1 MIALFGICLFI
12 FYSLVRKPILD
23 KSFTQFEYFQ
33 LIEVASRN
41 EIRQT
46 KLKEISISAIKVTEG
61 YPDIKD
67 SGTISSLAKMS
78 ANAYFQRGSPA
89 WYETIIGKAN
99 QEEDDDSFGWERAG
113 LRGHIFGNEDRTN
126 IIISFKGTSIV
137 IMGGGTV
144 ARDRL
149 VDNMMFSC
157 CCARVDPL
165 WSPVC
170 DCHQSGR
177 KCRKSCIEEAVK
189 RPEVSYFEEALA
201 ITQQVMRK
209 YPKAKIW
216 FIGHS
221 MGGALASLMAR
232 KFGKSGMA
240 ITFGAP
246 GDSLFASRLGLGN
259 EGQVTHF
266 GVSTDPVYEGVCRG
280 PMSICYLWGYA
291 MESKCRIGLECKW
304 DFTPIYR
311 HDINTH
317 RMQFFIEKVISPW
330 HLGKLPSPK
339 CVQADINCK
348 DCTEWEFVDD

>member
-1 MIALFGICLFI
+1 MIGLIGICLFI
-12 FYSLVRKPILD
+12 LHLISD
-23 KSFTQFEYFQ
+23 KTTQSEESDQIEYFQ
-33 LIEVASRN
+33 LIEVASRS
-41 EIRQT
+41 EIRET
-46 KLKEISISAIKVTEG
+46 KFKGATISSIKVNNG

-67 SGTISSLAKMS
+67 SGTIASLAKMS
-78 ANAYFQRGSPA
+78 ANAYYRRGSPA
-89 WYETIIGKAN
+89 WYESNEINFKEN
-99 QEEDDDSFGWERAG
+99 DESFGWERAG
-113 LRGHIFGNEDRTN
+113 IRGHIFGNSDRSR
-126 IIISFKGTSIV
+126 IIISFKGTSII

-157 CCARVDPL
+157 CCARIDL
-165 WSPVC
+165 SWSPIC
-170 DCHQSGR
+170 DCHKPGK
-177 KCRKSCIEEAVK
+177 KCIKSCIEEAIK
-189 RPEVSYFEEALA
+189 RPETNYFEEALT
-201 ITQQVMRK
+201 ITQQIMKK

-221 MGGALASLMAR
+221 MGGALASLLAR

-259 EGQVTHF
+259 EGQITHF

-291 MESKCRIGLECKW
+291 METKCRIGMECKW

-317 RMQFFIEKVISPW
+317 RMQFLIERVINPW
-330 HLGKLPSPK
+330 HEGGISSPK
-339 CVQADINCK
+339 CIQSDPNCI
-348 DCTEWEFVDD
+348 DCAEWKFVED